1 VWRDSNRSG
10 IDGTTLN
17 QREGRGEV
25 PLMAPTRDATARRRG
40 NRRRRDEPARLRTD
54 EASYREIVDR
64 INSIV
69 LRWDPEGRVIFL
81 NDYGQRLFGY
91 TNDEI
96 VGRSVLGLIVPD
108 TESSGRDL
116 VAMIRDLLHHP
127 ERYLSNE
134 NENMRRDGERIW
146 ITWRN
151 TPIIDENGRLVEIL
165 STGID
170 TTDRKRA
177 EDALRVSEERFREQ
191 AVLDNL
197 TGLFNTRYLYQALE
211 ALIAASAA
219 DGTTFSVLFI
229 DLDHFKRVVD
239 RRGHLNG
246 SSVIQEVAAT
256 IRSCLAAP
264 AWAVAYAGDEF
275 VVVLPGVARLGA
287 VEKAQ
292 DIRARIRQTSYLAST
307 GQPVRLTASCGVAT
321 YPDDARDLKGLLA
334 LADQALFA
342 VKRSGRNGIVIAE
355 RDQAAPLFEARR

>member
-1 VWRDSNRSG
+1 
-10 IDGTTLN
+10 LN
-17 QREGRGEV
+17 ERQRRGEV
-25 PLMAPTRDATARRRG
+25 PLMPPARDATARSKR
-40 NRRRRDEPARLRTD
+40 NRRLRDELARLRAD
-54 EASYREIVDR
+54 EASYRDIVNR
-64 INSIV
+64 VNSIV

-91 TNDEI
+91 TNEEI

-116 VAMIRDLLHHP
+116 VAMINDLLHHP

-151 TPIIDENGRLVEIL
+151 TPIINAEGRLVEIL

-211 ALIAASAA
+211 ELIVAGAV
-219 DGTTFSVLFI
+219 DGTSFSVLFI
-229 DLDHFKRVVD
+229 DVDHFKRVVD
-239 RRGHLNG
+239 SRGHLNG
-246 SSVIQEVAAT
+246 SCAIQEVAAT

-275 VVVLPGVARLGA
+275 VVVLPGVARLEA
-287 VEKAQ
+287 VEKARE
-292 DIRARIRQTSYLAST
+292 IRARIRETSYLAKT
-307 GQPVRLTASCGVAT
+307 GQPVRLAASFGVAA

-342 VKRSGRNGIVIAE
+342 VKRSGRNGIAVAE
-355 RDQAAPLFEARR
+355 RELAAPPSEARR

>member
-1 VWRDSNRSG
+1 M
-10 IDGTTLN
+10 
-17 QREGRGEV
+17 
-25 PLMAPTRDATARRRG
+25 PPTRDATPRRTG
-40 NRRRRDEPARLRTD
+40 NRRLRKDLARLRPE
-54 EASYREIVDR
+54 EANYREIVNR
-64 INSIV
+64 VNSIV

-91 TNDEI
+91 TNEEI
-96 VGRSVLGLIVPD
+96 VGRSVLGVIVPD

-116 VAMIRDLLHHP
+116 VGMIRDLLHHP

-151 TPIIDENGRLVEIL
+151 TPIINADGRLVEIL

-197 TGLFNTRYLYQALE
+197 TGLFNTRYLYGALE
-211 ALIAASAA
+211 DLIVASAA
-219 DGTTFSVLFI
+219 DGTTLSVLFV

-239 RRGHLNG
+239 SRGHLNG
-246 SSVIQEVAAT
+246 SCAIQEVAAT

-287 VEKAQ
+287 VEKARE
-292 DIRARIRQTSYLAST
+292 IRARIRGTAYLEGT
-307 GQPVRLTASCGVAT
+307 GQPARLAASFGVAT

-342 VKRSGRNGIVIAE
+342 VKRSGRNGIAVAE
-355 RDQAAPLFEARR
+355 RQSVATLSEARR

>member
-1 VWRDSNRSG
+1 MRN
-10 IDGTTLN
+10 
-17 QREGRGEV
+17 
-25 PLMAPTRDATARRRG
+25 
-40 NRRRRDEPARLRTD
+40 D
-54 EASYREIVDR
+54 EATYREIVNR
-64 INSIV
+64 VNSIV

-91 TNDEI
+91 SNDEI

-151 TPIIDENGRLVEIL
+151 TRISDAQGRLIQQL

-177 EDALRVSEERFREQ
+177 EDALRMSEERFREQ

-197 TGLFNTRYLYQALE
+197 TGLFNTRYLFQALE
-211 ALIAASAA
+211 ELIVSSAA
-219 DGTTFSVLFI
+219 ETTMFSVLFV

-239 RRGHLNG
+239 SRGHLNG
-246 SSVIQEVAAT
+246 
-256 IRSCLAAP
+256 
-264 AWAVAYAGDEF
+264 
-275 VVVLPGVARLGA
+275 
-287 VEKAQ
+287 
-292 DIRARIRQTSYLAST
+292 
-307 GQPVRLTASCGVAT
+307 
-321 YPDDARDLKGLLA
+321 
-334 LADQALFA
+334 
-342 VKRSGRNGIVIAE
+342 
-355 RDQAAPLFEARR
+355 